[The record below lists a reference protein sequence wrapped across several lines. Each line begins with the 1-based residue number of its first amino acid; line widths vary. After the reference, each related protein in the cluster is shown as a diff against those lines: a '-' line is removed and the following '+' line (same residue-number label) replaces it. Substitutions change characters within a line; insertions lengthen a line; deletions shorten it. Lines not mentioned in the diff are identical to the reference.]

1 MSRRDRYA
9 NLKPGCEMVFLG
21 TSYFFA
27 GRTPDG
33 RIIATTSHGQ
43 MLMMPDPDNGLPCM
57 PTSATLGAAEASQD
71 LVFRAVRLVDPVRQ
85 EARDEQPPL
94 KEFPD
99 PPGKKRSEQELSRA
113 RREAYIES
121 LRAEVIEK
129 WDLLSEEERPYCTET
144 SLNDWF
150 DKNFDLEHV
159 IRTCGRIPCATT
171 IRTWVRTRGRKGDRR
186 KVDMESKRGKVPRKS
201 RLDPTVLAAMKLVA
215 ANARLNPKT
224 SARSAY
230 RDFLI
235 VICKINGKQSVK
247 IGDQTFEFDAK
258 GKILP
263 VVSLTTFRKEFEKAN
278 TLPAKKHAYGKG
290 GKRAMTR
297 GAGKA
302 KEPVRALELVEMDST
317 PLEKYFVVDVER
329 GIPVGTP
336 TVVIV
341 FCVFTRC
348 VLGVDVSFDQPSTA
362 TWFRALVHATL
373 PKVVPKEFSDFLG
386 LADIGGYLNS
396 EVIADNA
403 PENFA
408 KAAEDGSGD
417 LFMSLRLAGEGE
429 PTHKPY
435 VERFFDRL
443 RQLLDELP
451 GYTFNI
457 KELRKYNFNPE
468 KQKLITLQDYQKA
481 VALAMAYHHV
491 TPHDGLMGRCP
502 LDLWQEQMA
511 IHGLQQPKD
520 VDQFLRSMGN
530 PEFAIYRR
538 NGFTVPGIKHLRYS
552 IRDKR
557 QHEEFMDDLTI
568 HYGKGTD
575 AENPGHRIKVKYYDH
590 DVGFVSVFNPVKGT
604 YIDAQC
610 TMQRYAKGRTKWMH
624 DRTVEHAKSLG
635 RKFYGDTEEQVENA
649 LLDIHERFRA
659 AIQDIKPQSS
669 KEDRRKFARFLEEE
683 STKRYLGDCV
693 NVAFV
698 DPSPTGMES
707 LVEHDLRSATRR
719 DADHMLPRSRR
730 GFGDPL
736 APVEDDEDEHDE
748 HEHEDTTRPKTRKEQ
763 GRRRHA
769 DRREIQDRA
778 NHGGRADRSPSPIKK
793 RVVPLAPLS

>member
-1 MSRRDRYA
+1 
-9 NLKPGCEMVFLG
+9 MVFLG
-21 TSYFFA
+21 TSYYY
-27 GRTPDG
+27 GNRTPDG
-33 RIIATTSHGQ
+33 RIVALTSHGQ
-43 MLMMPDPDNGLPCM
+43 MLMVPDPDNGFPCM
-57 PTSATLGAAEASQD
+57 PTPAMLAAAEASQD
-71 LVFRAVRLVDPVRQ
+71 LVFRAVRLADPVRQ
-85 EARDEQPPL
+85 AARDEQPPL
-94 KEFPD
+94 KEFTEPK
-99 PPGKKRSEQELSRA
+99 GKKRNEQALSAA
-113 RREAYIES
+113 RRA
-121 LRAEVIEK
+121 AEVELLREDVIRK
-129 WDLLSEEERPYCTET
+129 WDLLPEEERPHLTT
-144 SLNDWF
+144 TALNSWF
-150 DKNFDLEHV
+150 DENFDLKHI
-159 IRTCGRIPCATT
+159 IRTFGRIPCATT
-171 IRTWVRTRGRKGDRR
+171 IRTWVTTRGTKGDRR
-186 KVDMESKRGKVPRKS
+186 KVDMESKRGKVPRK
-201 RLDPTVLAAMKLVA
+201 RKLEPPVLAAMKLVA

-230 RDFLI
+230 LDF
-235 VICKINGKQSVK
+235 VIIIRKINDGKPVV
-247 IGDQTFEFDAK
+247 IGDQAFEFDAQ
-258 GKILP
+258 GKTLP
-263 VVSLTTFRKEFEKAN
+263 APSLTTFRKEFEKAN
-278 TLPAKKHAYGKG
+278 TLAAKKRAYGKG

-317 PLEKYFVVDVER
+317 PLEKYFFVDVER

-348 VLGVDVSFDQPSTA
+348 VLGVDISFDHPSTA

-373 PKVVPKEFSDFLG
+373 PKVVPKEFADFPG
-386 LADIGGYLNS
+386 LADIGSYIAG
-396 EVIADNA
+396 EVLADNA
-403 PENFA
+403 LENFA
-408 KAAEDGSGD
+408 KAAEDMCGD

-429 PTHKPY
+429 PTHKAY

-451 GYTFNI
+451 GYTFDI

-468 KQKLITLQDYQKA
+468 GQKLITLQDYQKA
-481 VALAMAYHHV
+481 VALALAYHHV

-502 LDLWQEQMA
+502 LDVWQEQMT

-520 VDQFLRSMGN
+520 VDQFLRSMGS

-538 NGFTVPGIKHLRYS
+538 NGFTVPGIKHLHYS
-552 IRDKR
+552 IRDQR

-568 HYGKGTD
+568 HHGKGTD
-575 AENPGHRIKVKYYDH
+575 TENPGHRVKVKYYDH
-590 DVGFVSVFNPVKGT
+590 DVGFVSVFNPVKRT
-604 YIDAQC
+604 YIDAHC

-635 RKFYGDTEEQVENA
+635 RQFYGDTEEQVENT
-649 LLDIHERFRA
+649 LLHIHERFRA

-669 KEDRRKFARFLEEE
+669 KEDRRKFARFLEED

-707 LVEHDLRSATRR
+707 LVEHNLRSTTRR
-719 DADHMLPRSRR
+719 DVDQMLPRSRR

-736 APVEDDEDEHDE
+736 APIDDEESDGQEGPQKPKGRG
-748 HEHEDTTRPKTRKEQ
+748 RP
-763 GRRRHA
+763 RHTH
-769 DRREIQDRA
+769 RLEIQDRA
-778 NHGGRADRSPSPIKK
+778 NQGGSSSQQQTPVKP
-793 RVVPLAPLS
+793 RVTPLAPLK